1 MIIKENKLDRNNYP
15 MQRQNSQLL
24 GRLIQLEQFKLQAL
38 PQT

>member
-1 MIIKENKLDRNNYP
+1 MIFKKKQIRYNYP